1 MRTTITIDSEL
12 LEKLEEAASTL
23 RLSNNEMI
31 SLLLARIIRKN
42 EFEPRPYERV
52 TYQKRGKDFIILEK
66 EHINIDS
73 VFYEQYLDLRR
84 NFKFSVS
91 LLIGFAIRHYLDELV
106 YDLSNPRDHKKI
118 LDNYARN
125 FVYITRMLDTVPL
138 YISILGFP
146 DLKTLERLML

>member
-12 LEKLEEAASTL
+12 LKKLEEAAGIL
-23 RLSNNEMI
+23 RLSKNDMI
-31 SLLLARIIRKN
+31 SLLLARIIRKD

-52 TYQKRGKDFIILEK
+52 TYQKWGEDFIILKK

-73 VFYEQYLDLRR
+73 VFYEKYLDLRR

-91 LLIGFAIRHYLDELV
+91 WLIGFAIKHYLDELV
-106 YDLSNPRDHKKI
+106 YDLSNPRDDEKV

-125 FVYITRMLDTVPL
+125 FVYITRMVDSVPL
-138 YISILGFP
+138 FISILGFP
-146 DLKTLERLML
+146 DHETLKRLML